1 MKHILAGFDVFGMN
15 IQWTKSLKK
24 KQWKTIEWDGV
35 SKLLTGTAGQRATSR
50 MFCSEINALQKR
62 GSKLFTPPVV
72 FLMFEL
78 MNAHAAHFL
87 RQEREACPH
96 RRWPVAH
103 IAA

>member
-1 MKHILAGFDVFGMN
+1 MN
-15 IQWTKSLKK
+15 IQWTKSLKE
-24 KQWKTIEWDGV
+24 TIEWDGV
-35 SKLLTGTAGQRATSR
+35 SKLLTGTAGQRATTG
-50 MFCSEINALQKR
+50 MFCSEINALQKH
-62 GSKLFTPPVV
+62 GSKLFTSPVV

-87 RQEREACPH
+87 REEREACPH